1 MLNKILITSIA
12 GHFSTELVKQIKNNT
27 KFQNIKI
34 FGVDMLNETPSKYFI
49 DKFYEVPSP
58 KNRNYLLK
66 IIKIIKENKINLIL
80 PGSDEEAEN
89 LCKNRSLFE
98 NKNCVL
104 GSVDYKTLTNF
115 INKEKTYQSLKKNK
129 LPCAEFYIAKNH
141 KELIKYIKKFNKRE
155 FVIKPS
161 VSRGGRD
168 VSIFRNDIS
177 KIYFYNDKKEIHF
190 PNREKNIFQIKKNYK
205 GKYPVILSE
214 RLFSPIYDI
223 DMLGFKGK
231 IINVVV
237 RQRIKPDGK
246 GGHIIIKHK
255 KIHDLGKKLIKYYN
269 LSWLYDCDCMTD
281 KNGEIKII
289 EINPRMSGSLATSIT
304 AGYPLIDNLLR
315 IINNYELDKKKP
327 KKNVMIIPYKTLVK
341 IC

>member
-1 MLNKILITSIA
+1 MLNKILITSI
-12 GHFSTELVKQIKNNT
+12 GGGLSIELVKQIKKKT
-27 KFQNIKI
+27 KFKNIKI
-34 FGVDMLNETPSKYFI
+34 IGVDMSKETPSRYFV

-58 KNRNYLLK
+58 NKRDYSSK
-66 IIKIIKENKINLIL
+66 IIQIIKKNKINLII

-104 GSVDYKTLTNF
+104 GSVNLKTLSNF
-115 INKEKTYQSLKKNK
+115 TNKEKTYLSLKKNK
-129 LPCAEFYIAKNH
+129 LPCAEFYIAKNQV
-141 KELIKYIKKFNKRE
+141 ELIKYIKKFNKRE

-161 VSRGGRD
+161 ISRGGRD
-168 VSIFRNDIS
+168 VSVFRNDIS

-190 PNREKNIFQIKKNYK
+190 PNREKKIFEIKKNYK
-205 GKYPVILSE
+205 GKYPLILSE

-231 IINVVV
+231 MINVVV
-237 RQRIKPDGK
+237 RKRLNPQVPNDG
-246 GGHIIIKHK
+246 HEIIRHK
-255 KIHDLGKKLIKYYN
+255 KIQEIGKKIIKNYN

-281 KNGEIKII
+281 KNGNIKII

-315 IINNYELDKKKP
+315 IINNYKLDYKKP
-327 KKNVMIIPYKTLVK
+327 KKNFLIIPYKTLK
-341 IC
+341 RI